1 MELTSYIE
9 NLLLGLDSIT
19 DERKKQLEP
28 LLKYLKLK
36 KGNQEMIHLNF
47 VCTHNS
53 RRSQLSQVWGQTAAD
68 YFKINCKTYSSGV
81 EVTAFNE
88 RAVKALAKVGFK
100 ITHSNGE
107 NPIYELDN
115 GISDKLSRCFSKL
128 IDHSD
133 NPKEKFAAVM
143 TCSHAD
149 ENCPVIFGMEERI
162 ALNYEDPG
170 KFDGTAME
178 EAKYE
183 ERSEQ
188 IAKEMFYL
196 FQNL

>member
-1 MELTSYIE
+1 MELTTYIE
-9 NLLLGLDSIT
+9 NLLLSLDSIT
-19 DERKKQLEP
+19 DERKEQLDP
-28 LLKYLKLK
+28 LLKYLRRK
-36 KGNQEMIHLNF
+36 KENQETIHLNF

-68 YFKINCKTYSSGV
+68 YFKVNCIAYSSGV

-88 RAVKALAKVGFK
+88 RAVKALEKVGFK
-100 ITHSNGE
+100 IVRGNGE

-115 GISDKLSRCFSKL
+115 GIGINPSKCFSKL
-128 IDHSD
+128 INHDD

-188 IAKEMFYL
+188 IAREMYYL
-196 FQNL
+196 FKNL